1 MKRCLSVLLCVLLVL
16 SLALPALR
24 FPAAHAATVAE
35 LEDEVKKIE
44 SEIKKYKVD
53 CIGLVGLQ
61 GESIYSSV
69 VMMYDPKT
77 KKWSLA

>member
-24 FPAAHAATVAE
+24 LPAAHAATVAE

-44 SEIKKYKVD
+44 SEIKSNKQK
-53 CIGLVGLQ
+53 LQ
-61 GESIYSSV
+61 EFADKKESQQAYLDTLQKQIDAV
-69 VMMYDPKT
+69 
-77 KKWSLA
+77 